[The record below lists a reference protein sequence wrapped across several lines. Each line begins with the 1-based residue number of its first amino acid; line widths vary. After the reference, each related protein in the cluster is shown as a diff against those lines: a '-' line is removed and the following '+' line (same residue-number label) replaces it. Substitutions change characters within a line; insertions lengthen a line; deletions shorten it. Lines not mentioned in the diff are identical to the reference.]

1 MLDDLAS
8 EHVAANTE
16 LTESKLRG
24 QSCVLLDAQ
33 RNVDEQQRAL
43 DDLATELDAAMHAG
57 QLAVSN
63 KQMPT

>member
-33 RNVDEQQRAL
+33 RNVDEQQRAC
-43 DDLATELDAAMHAG
+43 DDLAVELDAAMSSA
-57 QLAVSN
+57 
-63 KQMPT
+63 